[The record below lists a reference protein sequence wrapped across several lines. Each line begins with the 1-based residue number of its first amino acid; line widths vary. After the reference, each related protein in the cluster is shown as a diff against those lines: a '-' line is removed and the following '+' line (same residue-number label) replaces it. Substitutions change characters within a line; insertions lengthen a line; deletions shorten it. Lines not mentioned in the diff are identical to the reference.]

1 MRQMLQ
7 GGYGLASF
15 ILACICSVVIIW
27 GAVQYSLVLGCG
39 CICHGS
45 VFCCGTGF
53 IAAVVPLVL
62 EAFTLIDKVDLL
74 GNVDGAPPHARERA
88 GHQYDVHGLIGLKA

>member
-1 MRQMLQ
+1 MLQ

-15 ILACICSVVIIW
+15 ILACFCSLVIVC
-27 GAVQYSLVLGCG
+27 GFVQYSLVLRYG
-39 CICHGS
+39 CICRGS

-53 IAAVVPLVL
+53 IAAVVALVL

-74 GNVDGAPPHARERA
+74 CNVD
-88 GHQYDVHGLIGLKA
+88 